1 MSGKDTYLLLGGAL
15 MKKAMLTLAI
25 GSAIFLAACGG
36 GKTTSTEGSKT
47 ATPNGETIAMKSC
60 IACHGSE
67 LQGQNNAPK
76 ISDVGSRL
84 TEKEILDVIENGKGT
99 MPPGVVK
106 GADAEAV
113 AKWLATQ
120 K

>member
-1 MSGKDTYLLLGGAL
+1 
-15 MKKAMLTLAI
+15 MKKAMLTLVF

-36 GKTTSTEGSKT
+36 GDKE
-47 ATPNGETIAMKSC
+47 ATNNESAAAPDGEAIAMKSC
-60 IACHGSE
+60 ISCHGGE
-67 LQGQNNAPK
+67 LQGATGPALN
-76 ISDVGSRL
+76 DVGSRL
-84 TEKEILDVIENGKGT
+84 SEAEILDIIHNGQGG

>member
-1 MSGKDTYLLLGGAL
+1 
-15 MKKAMLTLAI
+15 MKKVMLTLVF

-36 GKTTSTEGSKT
+36 GEKATKESAKTT
-47 ATPNGETIAMKSC
+47 TPDGEAIAMKSC
-60 IACHGSE
+60 ITCHGGE
-67 LQGQNNAPK
+67 LQGQGNAPAIK
-76 ISDVGSRL
+76 DVGSRL
-84 TEKEILDVIENGKGT
+84 SEKEILDVINNGKGA
-99 MPPGVVK
+99 MPPGLVK

>member
-1 MSGKDTYLLLGGAL
+1 
-15 MKKAMLTLAI
+15 MKKAMLTLVF

-36 GKTTSTEGSKT
+36 GGEKNATGNKET
-47 ATPNGETIAMKSC
+47 AAEPDGQAIAMKSC
-60 IACHGSE
+60 VTCHGGE
-67 LQGQNNAPK
+67 LQGMGSAPALK
-76 ISDVGSRL
+76 DVGSRL
-84 TEKEILDVIENGKGT
+84 SEKEILDVINNGRGA
-99 MPPGVVK
+99 MPAGLIK

>member
-1 MSGKDTYLLLGGAL
+1 

-36 GKTTSTEGSKT
+36 SKTTTGTTGTKP
-47 ATPNGETIAMKSC
+47 ATSDGETIAMKSC
-60 IACHGSE
+60 ISCHGGE
-67 LQGQNNAPK
+67 LQGQGNAPA
-76 ISDVGSRL
+76 INNVGSRL
-84 TEKEILDVIENGKGT
+84 SEAEILDVIKNGKNG
-99 MPPGVVK
+99 MPPNVVK

>member
-1 MSGKDTYLLLGGAL
+1 
-15 MKKAMLTLAI
+15 MLTLVF

-36 GKTTSTEGSKT
+36 GDKE
-47 ATPNGETIAMKSC
+47 ATNNNESAAAPDGEAIAMKSC
-60 IACHGSE
+60 VSCHGGE
-67 LQGQNNAPK
+67 LQGANGPALN
-76 ISDVGSRL
+76 DVGSRL
-84 TEKEILDVIENGKGT
+84 SEAEILDIINNGQGG

-106 GADAEAV
+106 GEDAEAV

>member
-1 MSGKDTYLLLGGAL
+1 
-15 MKKAMLTLAI
+15 MKKAMLTLVF

-36 GKTTSTEGSKT
+36 GDKE
-47 ATPNGETIAMKSC
+47 ATNNESAAAPDGEAIAMKSC
-60 IACHGSE
+60 ISCHGGE
-67 LQGQNNAPK
+67 LQGATGPALN
-76 ISDVGSRL
+76 DVGSRL
-84 TEKEILDVIENGKGT
+84 SESEILDIIHNGQGN
-99 MPPGVVK
+99 MPAGVVK

>member
-1 MSGKDTYLLLGGAL
+1 

-36 GKTTSTEGSKT
+36 GKTATEGTKT
-47 ATPNGETIAMKSC
+47 TAPDGETIAMKSC
-60 IACHGSE
+60 ITCHGGE
-67 LQGQNNAPK
+67 LQGQGNAPK
-76 ISDVGSRL
+76 ISDVGSRM
-84 TEKEILDVIENGKGT
+84 TEKEILNVIENGKGA

>member
-1 MSGKDTYLLLGGAL
+1 

-36 GKTTSTEGSKT
+36 GKTTTTESAKT
-47 ATPNGETIAMKSC
+47 TAPDGETIAMKSC
-60 IACHGSE
+60 ITCHGGE
-67 LQGQNNAPK
+67 LQGSGNAPK
-76 ISDVGSRL
+76 ISDAGSRF

-99 MPPGVVK
+99 MPPGIVK